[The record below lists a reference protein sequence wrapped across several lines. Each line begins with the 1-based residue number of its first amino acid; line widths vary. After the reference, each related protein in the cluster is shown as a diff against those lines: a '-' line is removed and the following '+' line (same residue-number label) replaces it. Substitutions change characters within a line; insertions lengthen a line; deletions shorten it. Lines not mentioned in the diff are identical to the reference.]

1 MFCWILIP
9 NRLPH
14 PMSLSYRWIV
24 YKAEDAQASEFVSCF
39 WKLVTF
45 GSKVYDNWWKKRLEE
60 VNIWRHLWYLII
72 FDDIDDSCG
81 FYGILFQKCSKND
94 L

>member
-14 PMSLSYRWIV
+14 SMSLSYRWIV

-45 GSKVYDNWWKKRLEE
+45 GSKVYDNGWKKWLEE
-60 VNIWRHLWYLII
+60 VKIWRSLWYLIT
-72 FDDIDDSCG
+72 FDDIDDNCG
-81 FYGILFQKCSKND
+81 IYGILVQKNSKNV